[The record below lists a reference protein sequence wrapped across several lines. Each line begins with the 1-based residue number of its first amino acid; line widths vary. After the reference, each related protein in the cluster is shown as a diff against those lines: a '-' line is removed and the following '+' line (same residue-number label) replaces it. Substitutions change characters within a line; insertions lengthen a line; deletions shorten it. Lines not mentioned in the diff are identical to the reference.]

1 METSGNSKCLLGTR
15 SFLVSGN
22 SRTEANQL
30 TLVTLQR
37 SNVSHREPPARAEPR
52 PHHAHLVSCAAAA
65 WIFLRQHSRAKH
77 EGVCGLGGVAFGA
90 GRGRWLRRD
99 VSHYKKQAR
108 GRCLPS
114 GRGLSGR
121 LWGALGCSGATRDR
135 SGPLGTARDRSG
147 PLGTARGRS
156 GRLGTA
162 RDPRDRSGPLGTT
175 RDRSLIARP
184 RSGARLGHLSQPAS
198 GWLGCTAGRRGG
210 AAARRNCK
218 LIMRLAAK
226 TAKSTKETAPRCAAG
241 TPATGQTHHT

>member
-1 METSGNSKCLLGTR
+1 MLVHVLTR
-15 SFLVSGN
+15 P
-22 SRTEANQL
+22 
-30 TLVTLQR
+30 TLVARR
-37 SNVSHREPPARAEPR
+37 SRCSRSIKLARNYTVSLPHPDAR
-52 PHHAHLVSCAAAA
+52 C
-65 WIFLRQHSRAKH
+65 QN
-77 EGVCGLGGVAFGA
+77 G
-90 GRGRWLRRD
+90 D
-99 VSHYKKQAR
+99 VTHYKKQAR
-108 GRCLPS
+108 RRCLPS

-121 LWGALGCSGATRDR
+121 LWGALGPLGTARDR

-147 PLGTARGRS
+147 PLGPARDGS

-162 RDPRDRSGPLGTT
+162 RAPRDRSGPLGTT

-210 AAARRNCK
+210 AAVRRNCK